1 MYIAVHGWG
10 SILDSTKTAT
20 PQFAL
25 FEKKLKLE
33 AFENCLAVPSVLS
46 STLINS
52 ASSSVMLFLKAHF
65 YAAQHSFI
73 LDTSHTGV
81 YLPYAGSLGSANLM
95 DNFKHC
101 TKKSWQISTWIEAKK
116 RQTHKVRIFPD
127 TTFQVMTL
135 ISHTKIV
142 KLSTKRLKKF
152 SKLDFQ
158 NSLTFVS
165 FLFLRQTLAL

>member
-33 AFENCLAVPSVLS
+33 AFENCLAVLPSVLS

-52 ASSSVMLFLKAHF
+52 ASSFVMLFLKAHF

-95 DNFKHC
+95 D
-101 TKKSWQISTWIEAKK
+101 
-116 RQTHKVRIFPD
+116 
-127 TTFQVMTL
+127 
-135 ISHTKIV
+135 
-142 KLSTKRLKKF
+142 KF
-152 SKLDFQ
+152 
-158 NSLTFVS
+158 
-165 FLFLRQTLAL
+165 QTLYQKVVTNLYWN

>member
-33 AFENCLAVPSVLS
+33 AFENCLAVLPSVLS

-52 ASSSVMLFLKAHF
+52 ASSFVMLFLKAHF

-81 YLPYAGSLGSANLM
+81 YLLYFFHM
-95 DNFKHC
+95 R
-101 TKKSWQISTWIEAKK
+101 EAWG
-116 RQTHKVRIFPD
+116 VPI
-127 TTFQVMTL
+127 
-135 ISHTKIV
+135 
-142 KLSTKRLKKF
+142 
-152 SKLDFQ
+152 
-158 NSLTFVS
+158 
-165 FLFLRQTLAL
+165 

>member
-81 YLPYAGSLGSANLM
+81 YLHFFHMRAWGVP
-95 DNFKHC
+95 
-101 TKKSWQISTWIEAKK
+101 I
-116 RQTHKVRIFPD
+116 
-127 TTFQVMTL
+127 
-135 ISHTKIV
+135 
-142 KLSTKRLKKF
+142 
-152 SKLDFQ
+152 
-158 NSLTFVS
+158 
-165 FLFLRQTLAL
+165 